1 MRHGR
6 WLIVVAL
13 GLVSVSATVSTGGPP
28 KKQKYEIDLVMFEG
42 DPLGSQAE
50 GTLKIVAEPHQV
62 TLDKRESS
70 FHSGGVEKIDG
81 DEVRTGLTAKIT
93 PERSENG
100 TIQLKVILKYTELLL
115 STEDHVLLQTNQ
127 ARYFR
132 TVKPGEVLRLRLSL
146 PSERQ
151 QWVELTVKEFKPG
164 K

>member
-1 MRHGR
+1 MRR
-6 WLIVVAL
+6 CCWLIVVAL
-13 GLVSVSATVSTGGPP
+13 SLVSVSATVSPGGPP
-28 KKQKYEIDLVMFEG
+28 KERQYQIDLVIFEG
-42 DPLGSQAE
+42 DPLGSRAE

-93 PERSENG
+93 PEQSENG
-100 TIQLKVILKYTELLL
+100 TIRLKVFLESTELLL

-132 TVKPGEVLRLRLSL
+132 TVKPGEVLRLRLSM

-151 QWVELTVKEFKPG
+151 KWVELTVKESESG